1 MRFWKDHPKE
11 IEAGGDF
18 PPPFRPA
25 VAAAAWPPKAQDTT
39 EPQKGSEESDEPGR
53 EITGQVDK
61 KGRPIVPKSAL
72 APTKSDRSTASRS
85 PRAEP
90 ITSHLAAGWGVGGFG
105 GGFVPPRRPKPPGEG
120 EHRREA
126 DSSGTNRALGDAPMF
141 SRGHYHRQ
149 PRAREEKGT
158 QSRGTAHRASASE
171 WSQKPLLRRHHHNNI
186 TSTSRPAQ
194 SQVSFLTSPQ
204 LFLQPSPR
212 NTAIMFS
219 IGPPSSSSS
228 SSPSSRDVSPSKGS
242 EWSTTSEPLT
252 KPKTP
257 KKRASSTSSSEA
269 YWSDDSDTPVKP
281 RVLRRSGRVLS
292 KDSFGARSLLST
304 SDPRSEAGSR
314 ESIYASSVYSD
325 VDSEDQAQ
333 SAAPNAEGQFQSA
346 DPNAEDAF
354 EDPFPNPETWES
366 QHDTRNI
373 DPLKLGEIPVR
384 SLPLIAIHST
394 FQHSREAWGLPP
406 LKLRC
411 PMDSHRHPYHIYQWN
426 TKKLNCYAEHESDC
440 QLCGASCCSVMA
452 YTKAINEDPRPN
464 PVVPLK
470 YRMAFQRDIDQIN
483 AMKPQATDP
492 FERMLKC
499 DTCYRNVCPDC
510 AGRCMKPACLRIICK
525 SCGDPDPWRHCQ
537 CEMYEGKLRITYI

>member
-39 EPQKGSEESDEPGR
+39 EPQTGSEESDEPRRRGWFKRTLGLGETTPPRPGTYQYDAYEETHRKWMAEFNKDPKPRETGR
-53 EITGQVDK
+53 VFDNQGKEITGQVDK
-61 KGRPIVPKSAL
+61 KGRPTVPKSAL
-72 APTKSDRSTASRS
+72 APPKSDRITAPRR

-90 ITSHLAAGWGVGGFG
+90 ITSHYTAAWGVGGPG
-105 GGFVPPRRPKPPGEG
+105 GGSVPPRRRGPPGEG
-120 EHRREA
+120 EHSREA
-126 DSSGTNRALGDAPMF
+126 DSSGTNRALDDAPVF
-141 SRGHYHRQ
+141 SRGHHQGQ
-149 PRAREEKGT
+149 PGAREG
-158 QSRGTAHRASASE
+158 S
-171 WSQKPLLRRHHHNNI
+171 
-186 TSTSRPAQ
+186 
-194 SQVSFLTSPQ
+194 
-204 LFLQPSPR
+204 
-212 NTAIMFS
+212 
-219 IGPPSSSSS
+219 
-228 SSPSSRDVSPSKGS
+228 SKGS
-242 EWSTTSEPLT
+242 EWSTTSEPVI

-257 KKRASSTSSSEA
+257 RKRASSKPSSEM

-281 RVLRRSGRVLS
+281 RALRRSGRVLS
-292 KDSFGARSLLST
+292 SDSFGARSPLST
-304 SDPRSEAGSR
+304 SDPRSEAEEADSQ
-314 ESIYASSVYSD
+314 ESIYASSVYSN
-325 VDSEDQAQ
+325 VDSEDQSQ
-333 SAAPNAEGQFQSA
+333 SAAPDAE
-346 DPNAEDAF
+346 ED
-354 EDPFPNPETWES
+354 EPEYPFPHPETWES
-366 QHDTRNI
+366 QHDTRHIN
-373 DPLKLGEIPVR
+373 PLKLGKIPVR
-384 SLPLIAIHST
+384 PLPPIAIHST

-411 PMDSHRHPYHIYQWN
+411 PLDSHRHPYHIYQWN
-426 TKKLNCYAEHESDC
+426 TKKLNCYAEHESEC

-470 YRMAFQRDIDQIN
+470 YRKAFQRDIDQIN

-510 AGRCMKPACLRIICK
+510 AGRCMQPACLRIICK